1 MSIRFERRTI
11 MAKVILMVDDDPEM
25 HDLISFAIEREGY
38 EVLHA
43 MDAFEGLD
51 IIARQKVDLA
61 LLDVM
66 MPKMDGLTMLSRL
79 REHNN
84 DLRVIIMTAL
94 STPETAVSAL
104 RDQACDFLAKPF
116 DMPQLLSAV
125 RAAFELA
132 PQEIGIEVLSA
143 RPEWIELRVPCDV
156 AAIGPLERL
165 MSQLKTDL
173 PRITRESVTYAFSE
187 MLRNAIEYGGKNDPK
202 KFVEVGYLRSPR
214 VIMYRIKDP
223 GEGFTIESLFQP
235 EGAIAAFLNPQGDPI
250 QHERVREEQGMRPGG
265 FGILIAR
272 DMVDEMIY
280 NESHNE
286 VVLIKYLDGAA
297 RTEQATSGGTSNL

>member
-1 MSIRFERRTI
+1 MMMT
-11 MAKVILMVDDDPEM
+11 KKILLVDDDPEL
-25 HDLISFAIEREGY
+25 HDLIGFAIEREGY
-38 EVLHA
+38 ELLHA

-66 MPKMDGLTMLSRL
+66 MPKMDGLAMLSRL

-94 STPETAVSAL
+94 TTPETAISAL
-104 RDQACDFLAKPF
+104 RDQACDFLYKPF
-116 DMPQLLSAV
+116 EVQQLISAINS
-125 RAAFELA
+125 AFELA
-132 PQEIGIEVLSA
+132 PQEIRIEVLSA
-143 RPEWIELRVPCDV
+143 RPEWIELRVPCDP
-156 AAIGPLERL
+156 AAIDPLERL

-173 PRITRESVTYAFSE
+173 PRITRESVTYAFRE

-223 GEGFTIESLFQP
+223 GEGFSIESLYQP
-235 EGAIAAFLNPQGDPI
+235 EGPIAAFLNPHGDPM
-250 QHERVREEQGMRPGG
+250 QHEHVREEQGMRPGG

-280 NESHNE
+280 NERHNE
-286 VVLIKYLDGAA
+286 VVLIKYLDGKAKQD
-297 RTEQATSGGTSNL
+297 QATPA